1 MELQI
6 KKFSELS
13 SELLYKIIEA
23 RIDVFVVEQNCPY
36 KECDNKDQDSFHLF
50 YLDQG
55 QIAAYLRIIP
65 AEISYQEPSIGRV
78 LVKKEY
84 RRKGLGLNMTR
95 EALAFIR
102 EEFGSN
108 TVRISAQEYI
118 LDLYQSLGFK
128 VVSEKYFEDGIP
140 HYEMLCQL

>member
-1 MELQI
+1 
-6 KKFSELS
+6 
-13 SELLYKIIEA
+13 
-23 RIDVFVVEQNCPY
+23 
-36 KECDNKDQDSFHLF
+36 
-50 YLDQG
+50 
-55 QIAAYLRIIP
+55 
-65 AEISYQEPSIGRV
+65 
-78 LVKKEY
+78 
-84 RRKGLGLNMTR
+84 MTR

-128 VVSEKYFEDGIP
+128 VVSEKYLEDGIP